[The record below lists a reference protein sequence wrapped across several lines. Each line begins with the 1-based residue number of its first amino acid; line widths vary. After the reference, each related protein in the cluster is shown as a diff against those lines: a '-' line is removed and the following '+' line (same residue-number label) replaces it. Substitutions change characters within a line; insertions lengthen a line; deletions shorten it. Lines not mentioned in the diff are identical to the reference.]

1 MLQMYGMAFVNES
14 NLKLFYL
21 VNLADYFFYILTSKK
36 INDTIHFF
44 LTCALSASR
53 KDLCKIEDKLVRN
66 YDVRIFLVITVHVV
80 YLACKKFSY
89 QEGSFHIHS
98 FLALDANSV

>member
-1 MLQMYGMAFVNES
+1 M
-14 NLKLFYL
+14 K
-21 VNLADYFFYILTSKK
+21 LADNFFYRNILTNWK
-36 INDTIHFF
+36 INDRIHLC

-66 YDVRIFLVITVHVV
+66 YDVQIFLVIIVHVV
-80 YLACKKFSY
+80 YLACEKFLY

-98 FLALDANSV
+98 FLALDDNSVRRQVS